1 MQSATWSSYKNRNT
15 LKILVGCTPNGALSF
30 LSDVYGGRASDKE
43 LTRKSGLFEKL
54 EPGDSIMADWGFDI
68 EDMLPKGVTGNI
80 PAFLGGREQ
89 LDPGEVLTTR
99 RIATLRI
106 HVERLMERIKNYR
119 IAHFFPAMLCP
130 LAADI
135 IRVCAFLTL
144 FEGPLL
150 SCAKFPLLASHEAH
164 DSEEES

>member
-1 MQSATWSSYKNRNT
+1 
-15 LKILVGCTPNGALSF
+15 
-30 LSDVYGGRASDKE
+30 
-43 LTRKSGLFEKL
+43 
-54 EPGDSIMADWGFDI
+54 MADRGFDI
-68 EDMLPKGVTGNI
+68 EDMLPEGVTANV

-89 LDPGEVLTTR
+89 LDPGKVLTTR

-119 IAHFFPAMLCP
+119 ITHFFPAMLCP

-144 FEGPLL
+144 FEGPFCPKQSSRCWLVMR
-150 SCAKFPLLASHEAH
+150 SS
-164 DSEEES
+164 